1 MSFSFVKGK
10 GKSVEFDSISFDRL
24 FIKYYKP
31 LLAYTFKLTGNKQSA
46 EDVVQNVFMSV
57 WIKKEE
63 IDFVYIQAYLY
74 KAAYRKA
81 IDVIAANRNR
91 QDIAGLDIIES
102 YLAQQDPGNDPSDDL
117 SVKEIIQEIS
127 HFVESLP
134 SQSKRVF
141 KLSRESN
148 LSNKEIA
155 ESLQISEKA
164 VEKHVTKVL
173 SGLKAHLHSRDM
185 FLLILFLIHPIG

>member
-10 GKSVEFDSISFDRL
+10 GKSVEFDSISFDHL

-185 FLLILFLIHPIG
+185 FLLILFLIHP

>member
-91 QDIAGLDIIES
+91 QDIAGLDIIEN

-185 FLLILFLIHPIG
+185 FLLILFLIHP

>member
-185 FLLILFLIHPIG
+185 FLLILFLIHP

>member
-91 QDIAGLDIIES
+91 QDIAGLDIIEN

>member
-57 WIKKEE
+57 WIKKKE

-185 FLLILFLIHPIG
+185 FLLILFLIHP

>member
-1 MSFSFVKGK
+1 MSFLFVKGK
-10 GKSVEFDSISFDRL
+10 EKSIEFDPISFDRL

-81 IDVIAANRNR
+81 IDAIAANRNR
-91 QDIAGLDIIES
+91 QDIAGLDIIEN

-127 HFVESLP
+127 RFVESLP

-164 VEKHVTKVL
+164 VEKHITKVL
-173 SGLKAHLHSRDM
+173 SGLKAHLHSRDL
-185 FLLILFLIHPIG
+185 FLLILFLIHP